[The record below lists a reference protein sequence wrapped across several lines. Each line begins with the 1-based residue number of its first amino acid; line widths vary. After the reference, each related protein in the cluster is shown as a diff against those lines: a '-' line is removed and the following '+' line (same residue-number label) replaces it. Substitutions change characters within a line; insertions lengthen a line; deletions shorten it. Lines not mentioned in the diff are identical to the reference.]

1 MRCFGFGLL
10 NFRMWS
16 SKSAKGVS
24 LKTLELY
31 ALTFLVR
38 LLSIMRHQ
46 GYLPFDKS
54 GDWFYHTVSR
64 RCSQQQY
71 RLLTS
76 WNNADLLWKYFLI
89 AILATHLLSNIE
101 PVLMAL
107 SPFSLRDI
115 TDRGRQFILCYF
127 RNLRSHGSININ
139 I

>member
-64 RCSQQQY
+64 RGSQQLY

-76 WNNADLLWKYFLI
+76 WNNANWLWKCFLI
-89 AILATHLLSNIE
+89 AIIASHLLSNIK

-107 SPFSLRDI
+107 YPLSLRDI
-115 TDRGRQFILCYF
+115 TDRGRQFILCNF
-127 RNLRSHGSININ
+127 RNLRSHGSINID

>member
-1 MRCFGFGLL
+1 MSMIFENRRHFMTDEVLTSLFYFVAQTYASFMRCFGFGLL

-46 GYLPFDKS
+46 GYLPYDKS

-64 RCSQQQY
+64 HSSSQF
-71 RLLTS
+71 
-76 WNNADLLWKYFLI
+76 D
-89 AILATHLLSNIE
+89 
-101 PVLMAL
+101 V
-107 SPFSLRDI
+107 DI
-115 TDRGRQFILCYF
+115 FEQF
-127 RNLRSHGSININ
+127 N
-139 I
+139 

>member
-1 MRCFGFGLL
+1 
-10 NFRMWS
+10 MWS

-64 RCSQQQY
+64 RGSQQLY
-71 RLLTS
+71 HFLTS
-76 WNNADLLWKYFLI
+76 WNKANWLWKYFHM
-89 AILATHLLSNIE
+89 AISATHLLSNIK
-101 PVLMAL
+101 PVLTTL

-115 TDRGRQFILCYF
+115 ADRGRQFILCNF
-127 RNLRSHGSININ
+127 CNLRGHGSISIN